1 MRTIE
6 VNVLSKKSINDAIK
20 ELKDYQKEIEKK
32 KNKFVLIGTSL
43 PHR

>member
-32 KNKFVLIGTSL
+32 RTSS
-43 PHR
+43 